1 MLKAGVVQQEC
12 KNALFPF
19 YLGLPLIS
27 LRFALLWSLTP
38 RSVIRQRA
46 LFTIRHHIHAFHS
59 PEHMILN
66 GNAFRQNY
74 ENYCSGKVK
83 DQTKQKQALK
93 SIFQNFQ
100 SLKNLSVVFLII
112 AMRKPRIAVNHAV
125 AALTLE
131 NEYFCRNRKKNNTF
145 ILS

>member
-12 KNALFPF
+12 NNALFPF

-38 RSVIRQRA
+38 RSIIRLRA
-46 LFTIRHHIHAFHS
+46 LFTICHHIQAFHS

-74 ENYCSGKVK
+74 ENYCSGKEYPLK
-83 DQTKQKQALK
+83 DETKTGAEIHISKFSITEEPICFPFNNRDAQTSHCSK
-93 SIFQNFQ
+93 SCSGRIDLRKRIF
-100 SLKNLSVVFLII
+100 L
-112 AMRKPRIAVNHAV
+112 
-125 AALTLE
+125 
-131 NEYFCRNRKKNNTF
+131 
-145 ILS
+145 

>member
-1 MLKAGVVQQEC
+1 MSA
-12 KNALFPF
+12 
-19 YLGLPLIS
+19 
-27 LRFALLWSLTP
+27 
-38 RSVIRQRA
+38 IRLRA
-46 LFTIRHHIHAFHS
+46 LFTIRHHIQAFHS

-74 ENYCSGKVK
+74 ENYCSGKEYPLK
-83 DQTKQKQALK
+83 DETKTGAEIHISKF
-93 SIFQNFQ
+93 SITEEPIR
-100 SLKNLSVVFLII
+100 VFYCKII
-112 AMRKPRIAVNHAV
+112 AMRKPRIVVNHAV